1 MDEEKTHYFWG
12 MTFLT
17 VLRDA
22 IDYGYTHYIHKA
34 RHLFPPP
41 PLVID
46 LVSFRGK
53 VEE

>member
-41 PLVID
+41 LSLLI
-46 LVSFRGK
+46 SYHFEAK
-53 VEE
+53 